1 VDGRAAIAALLGVAI
16 GTVLAVCVGERRWW
30 NASAFCA
37 LGTAFELGIMT
48 EGNHS
53 RVEHDVVFAVELLL
67 ITFWLVVATAGIRAR
82 RRDHL

>member
-1 VDGRAAIAALLGVAI
+1 VSGIRQKEQVQWIGARPIVFGLSFVLCAAMLTILD
-16 GTVLAVCVGERRWW
+16 
-30 NASAFCA
+30 
-37 LGTAFELGIMT
+37 
-48 EGNHS
+48 HS